1 MTTPAR
7 LPPGGRAQ
15 TSRQVLWSLAPS
27 VYAPT
32 LLEFAGLA
40 ALMPVIPLL
49 ALDLGFAAW
58 QAAALTTVFGLTSFL
73 GPIPAGRFISR
84 VGARRALVSTGV
96 LLVLSNL
103 VAFVVLTPGVHGSP
117 GLRHQLTF
125 LGLLLVMA
133 ISTQVWQLG
142 RQAYLGTALPPTM
155 RARGMT
161 MFGGVIRLGEVIGPL
176 LGALVMA
183 LGSDTG
189 VFILFA
195 VTAAAGTVMIAIFL
209 PPGESRPTPRRP
221 RGERIPRSMA
231 RSRLDRAVLSR
242 MAMVGLGIAPV
253 MMARVNRPV
262 IVPLL
267 GASLGL
273 DSVWISLVFGVCAAL
288 EILLVIPAGT
298 LMDRWT
304 WARRR
309 RRPLRSP
316 HGGRVHPAGDPGDHP
331 SRPGTTLAVVALL
344 VPSLLIGLGN
354 GMGAGIVMTLGIDV
368 SPVHDRTRYLAWW
381 NTMLGSGHLA
391 APLVVTAIALVAP
404 IALAGAATGGLCLAG
419 GIWLAR
425 YTAPRHALREYPE
438 EVRRGSG
445 TAVSGGGVGP
455 GTELRQP
462 CRRLLRPR
470 SRRSPAAAGPPR
482 RAGSPG
488 RWRSRLREE
497 RSPA

>member
-1 MTTPAR
+1 VTTPAR

-15 TSRQVLWSLAPS
+15 SSKQVLWSLAPS

-32 LLEFAGLA
+32 LLEFAGLS

-103 VAFVVLTPGVHGSP
+103 VAFMVLTPGVHGDP
-117 GLRHQLTF
+117 GARHQLTF

-209 PPGESRPTPRRP
+209 PPGETRPTPRRP
-221 RGERIPRSMA
+221 RGERIPRSTA

-298 LMDRWT
+298 LMDRY
-304 WARRR
+304 
-309 RRPLRSP
+309 
-316 HGGRVHPAGDPGDHP
+316 GRAAVAVPCALLMGAGFILLAILGTTLAGQ
-331 SRPGTTLAVVALL
+331 GTTLAVVALL

-381 NTMLGSGHLA
+381 NTMLGSGRLA

-404 IALAGAATGGLCLAG
+404 IALAGAATGALCLAG
-419 GIWLAR
+419 GAWLAR
-425 YTAPRHALREYPE
+425 TLPRVTPSGST
-438 EVRRGSG
+438 RR
-445 TAVSGGGVGP
+445 
-455 GTELRQP
+455 R
-462 CRRLLRPR
+462 
-470 SRRSPAAAGPPR
+470 
-482 RAGSPG
+482 
-488 RWRSRLREE
+488 
-497 RSPA
+497 